1 MIVRYKNGQSD
12 PKKLTGGSP
21 QGTILGGIKYTIASF
36 DCTPEELTCED
47 KFRYYDD
54 LNMIELIILTEKL
67 KEYDVLSH
75 VPSDILVNRPYFPA
89 ESGRMQSYL
98 NKVAQWTNENH
109 MLLNEKKSNYIIFT
123 RAKEDFSTRLS
134 LNGLPLER
142 VKVTKILG
150 IWLQEDLG
158 WDENTKQIC
167 RKAYSRVSILSKLKY
182 VGISTEDL
190 ITIYMLFI
198 RSLTEYCSVVFHESL
213 TLRQSEKLEAIQ
225 STCLKI
231 ILDVNYVS
239 YSAALENV
247 P

>member
-1 MIVRYKNGQSD
+1 MIVRYNYGQSD
-12 PKKLTGGSP
+12 PKDLTGGSP
-21 QGTILGGIKYTIASF
+21 QGTILGGIKYTIASM
-36 DCTPEELTCED
+36 DCTPEELTCQD

-134 LNGLPLER
+134 LNGFPLER

-190 ITIYMLFI
+190 ITI
-198 RSLTEYCSVVFHESL
+198 
-213 TLRQSEKLEAIQ
+213 
-225 STCLKI
+225 
-231 ILDVNYVS
+231 
-239 YSAALENV
+239 
-247 P
+247 